1 MNGPQFLDPISLIGD
16 DSEALPRAPAPM
28 AGPPRAPLAW
38 CCCTRASG
46 GTVGELA
53 FFVSSRVQ
61 VALAAGKRAVR
72 ESMCVAMSY
81 VRRTMK
87 LG

>member
-28 AGPPRAPLAW
+28 AGPPRAPVAW
-38 CCCTRASG
+38 CCCTRASD

-53 FFVSSRVQ
+53 FFASSRVQ
-61 VALAAGKRAVR
+61 VALAVGKRAVR